1 MPRPS
6 SNGAVPWPTEYA
18 ERYTAKGYWEGHAIG
33 DRLHAVADATPDV
46 VALVDG
52 DRRLTYRQLAERAD
66 AVALRLAGLGLRPD
80 DRLVVQLPNTA
91 EFVILT
97 YACLRLGVIPV
108 MALPGHRRHE
118 VGYLVEHSEA
128 VAVAV
133 PDHLKDHDH
142 QAMAFDIAA
151 DSPTL
156 RHVLVLGDKV
166 GDDAVDVG
174 ELCAAPGRP
183 VDRAAVDAYRPD
195 SRSIAVFLL
204 SGGTTGLPSS
214 SPAPTTTTSTTPAA
228 APRSVNSAPT
238 PSTSRP
244 CPSATTSRSPA
255 RACSARCCTA
265 AGWSSARPT
274 RRRRSRSSSARA
286 SPPRRWSRPSPSAG
300 WTTTGN
306 TPAAT

>member
-6 SNGAVPWPTEYA
+6 SNGAVPWPAEYA
-18 ERYTAKGYWEGHAIG
+18 GRYADKGYWEGRTIG
-33 DRLHAVADATPDV
+33 DRLHAAADAAPDA

-66 AVALRLAGLGLRPD
+66 ATALRLAALGLRPD

-97 YACLRLGVIPV
+97 HACLRLGVIPV

-133 PDHLKDHDH
+133 PDLLKGHDH
-142 QAMAFDIAA
+142 QAMAFEIAG

-166 GDDAVDVG
+166 GDDAVDLR
-174 ELCAAPGRP
+174 ELCAAPATP
-183 VDRAAVDAYRPD
+183 ADRAAVDAYRPD

-204 SGGTTGLPSS
+204 SGGTTGLPKLIARTHDDYVYNARRS
-214 SPAPTTTTSTTPAA
+214 AEVCEFGADTVYFAA
-228 APRSVNSAPT
+228 LPW
-238 PSTSRP
+238 
-244 CPSATTSRSPA
+244 ATTSRSPA
-255 RACSARCCTA
+255 RASSARCSTA
-265 AGWSSARPT
+265 AGWCWAPPI

-286 SPPRRWSRPSPSAG
+286 SPRAPWSRRSPSAG
-300 WTTTGN
+300 WTTTGT
-306 TPAAT
+306 TPGPT